1 MNNLN
6 NKNNLLLDNKSKS
19 HFFIGNI
26 FKNEQH
32 NYIIKNIQKK
42 LRNKYALK
50 NYHWNNKL
58 CSKLIYLGYLDNNTA
73 KIYMENIFNNLLE
86 SIGNKFNKMTCKYN
100 KYILDFDKSFYKI
113 SLKFDDSDNYLEKII
128 VPYLFEN
135 GIIPIYDKKKGLKRP
150 MIDLIYFKHSNIL
163 DKKKEINIE
172 VPTLEFKMDHLA
184 LIKGTSIKSRAG
196 TPSLHDQ
203 MHYEEITRYNFPFK
217 GEL

>member
-6 NKNNLLLDNKSKS
+6 NETNLLLNNKSKS

-42 LRNKYALK
+42 LRNKYSLK
-50 NYHWNNKL
+50 NYHWSNKL

-73 KIYMENIFNNLLE
+73 KKYMDNIFSNLLQ
-86 SIGNKFNKMTCKYN
+86 SIGDKFNKMVCKYN
-100 KYILDFDKSFYKI
+100 KYVLDFDKSYYKI
-113 SLKFDDSDNYLEKII
+113 SLKFDDDNNYLEKII

-172 VPTLEFKMDHLA
+172 VPSVEFKIDHLS
-184 LIKGTSIKSRAG
+184 LIKGISTKSRSG

-203 MHYEEITRYNFPFK
+203 MNFEEVQRYNFPFK

>member
-1 MNNLN
+1 MSNLN
-6 NKNNLLLDNKSKS
+6 NETNLLLDNKSKS
-19 HFFIGNI
+19 HFFIGNM

-86 SIGNKFNKMTCKYN
+86 SIGNKFNKMTCKYS
-100 KYILDFDKSFYKI
+100 KYILDFDKSYYKI
-113 SLKFDDSDNYLEKII
+113 SLKFDDSNNYLENIV

-150 MIDLIYFKHSNIL
+150 MIDLIYFKQSNIL
-163 DKKKEINIE
+163 DKKKEINIQ
-172 VPTLEFKMDHLA
+172 VPTIEFKIDHLS
-184 LIKGTSIKSRAG
+184 LIKGTSIKSRSG

-203 MHYEEITRYNFPFK
+203 MHYEEVARYNFPLK